1 MVSQLVK
8 HERIETTV
16 AKAKEI
22 RRLGDNM
29 VQLGKEQ
36 GMLLLLSE
44 KMMLFTSYLQNWHID
59 TKTGQV
65 DIQDCFELA
74 SELVMLPQWP
84 I

>member
-1 MVSQLVK
+1 MSMLRQRRFGDLV
-8 HERIETTV
+8 ITWYS
-16 AKAKEI
+16 
-22 RRLGDNM
+22 
-29 VQLGKEQ
+29 LGKRVHILQQ